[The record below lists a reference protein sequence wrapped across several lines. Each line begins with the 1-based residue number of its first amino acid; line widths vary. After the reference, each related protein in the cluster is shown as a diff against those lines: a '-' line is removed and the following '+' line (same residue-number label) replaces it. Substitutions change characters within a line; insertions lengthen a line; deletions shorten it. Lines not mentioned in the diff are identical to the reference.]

1 MVPLDEL
8 EEYSRGPRRRR
19 LILWVVGGLA
29 IAALLLFLLRPAEDP
44 EQPKRVTSF
53 ELPLLDGGRLSDDD
67 LRGRPVVLNF
77 FASWCLPC
85 REEAP
90 LLEKTYK
97 EYEDAGIQFVG
108 VDVMDT
114 EEDARRFVKEFGIT
128 YPVITDYDLVL
139 ADDLRT
145 GYAWPQT
152 YFLNEDLVVASA
164 AAGEEVGARGEASTL
179 GAIEEADLRR
189 EIEAL
194 LEGAE

>member
-19 LILWVVGGLA
+19 MILWAIAGLA
-29 IAALLLFLLRPAEDP
+29 AVALLVFLLRPVDDA
-44 EQPKRVTSF
+44 EQPKRLSSF
-53 ELPLLDGGRLSDDD
+53 ELPLLDGGTMTDED
-67 LRGRPVVLNF
+67 LRGQPVVLNF
-77 FASWCLPC
+77 FASWCVPC

-97 EYEDAGIQFVG
+97 EYEEAGIQFVG

-139 ADDLRT
+139 AEQLRT
-145 GYAWPQT
+145 GIAWPQT
-152 YFLNEDLVVASA
+152 YFLDEDLVVAQS
-164 AAGEEVGARGEASTL
+164 AAGEEVGARGNASTL
-179 GAIEEADLRR
+179 GAIEESDLRAG
-189 EIEAL
+189 IESL